1 MKTRTQKL
9 TLTLHAPPFKVSNL
23 SSLFRSLQA
32 AVRETAAAGEPVENL
47 FSNQQGPFLV
57 SEVSTESQG
66 ELVLSMWF
74 ADRNNSPL
82 DQQSEETFTRAIAE
96 LERTILRGSQHTF
109 WGAPAYQ
116 SEIHD
121 DDSRMLRFIAVLRA
135 FRSATVAYGDR
146 AVVLRNGLFA
156 SEQA

>member
-1 MKTRTQKL
+1 MMATPEKL
-9 TLTLHAPPFKVSNL
+9 TLTLHDPPFKVSNL

-32 AVRETAAAGEPVENL
+32 AVRETAAAGEPVESL

-57 SEVSTESQG
+57 TDVAHSTNG
-66 ELVLSMWF
+66 ELTMSLWF
-74 ADRNNSPL
+74 VDRDNQPL
-82 DQQSEETFTRAIAE
+82 TDRSQETFVSAISE

-116 SEIHD
+116 TEIHE

-135 FRSATVAYGDR
+135 FRSATISYDGR
-146 AVVLRNGLFA
+146 SVVLRDGLFA
-156 SEQA
+156 SERA

>member
-1 MKTRTQKL
+1 MTAETGKL

-32 AVRETAAAGEPVENL
+32 AVRETAAAGEPVESL

-57 SEVSTESQG
+57 TDVHNGSNG
-66 ELVLSMWF
+66 EMTLSLWFVDREDAPLVE
-74 ADRNNSPL
+74 
-82 DQQSEETFTRAIAE
+82 QSVATFERAISE

-116 SEIHD
+116 SEVHE
-121 DDSRMLRFIAVLRA
+121 DDSRMLRFVTVLRV
-135 FRSATVAYGDR
+135 FQSATITHNGR
-146 AVVLRNGLFA
+146 SVVLRDGLFA
-156 SEQA
+156 SERT

>member
-1 MKTRTQKL
+1 MTAGTQKL
-9 TLTLHAPPFKVSNL
+9 TLTLHDPPFKVSNL

-32 AVRETAAAGEPVENL
+32 AVREAAAAGEPVENL
-47 FSNQQGPFLV
+47 FSNQKGPFLV
-57 SEVSTESQG
+57 SEVSSKSNG

-74 ADRNNSPL
+74 ADRDNAPL
-82 DQQSEETFTRAIAE
+82 EARSEDTFARAIAE

-135 FRSATVAYGDR
+135 FRSATVAYEDR
-146 AVVLRNGLFA
+146 AVVLRDGLFA

>member
-1 MKTRTQKL
+1 MMASPEKL
-9 TLTLHAPPFKVSNL
+9 TLTLHDPPFKVSNL

-32 AVRETAAAGEPVENL
+32 AVRETAAAGEPIESL

-57 SEVSTESQG
+57 MDVTNGTNG
-66 ELVLSMWF
+66 ELTMSLWF
-74 ADRNNSPL
+74 VDRDNRPL
-82 DQQSEETFTRAIAE
+82 TDRSEETFVSAISE

-116 SEIHD
+116 SEIHE

-135 FRSATVAYGDR
+135 FRSATISYDGR
-146 AVVLRNGLFA
+146 SVVLRDGLFA
-156 SEQA
+156 SERA